1 MEFSKKTGD
10 FASLSMP
17 DIKVM
22 ALTYTLEERT
32 NGLDNIR
39 SEPLRVSKS
48 SRQGDV

>member
-1 MEFSKKTGD
+1 
-10 FASLSMP
+10 MP

-39 SEPLRVSKS
+39 TEPLRVSTYIP
-48 SRQGDV
+48 VYHHH